1 MKDLVYFKDVIGYG
15 DLYIDYIIIEDDY
28 PLLFIL
34 KNKHNDRFICS
45 CFEIIKQQ
53 SWVINKVTISDIKDL
68 LTDKI
73 DIRKAFLFDNDN
85 KKIIVHK
92 KNNQY
97 VYEIVDKEYIIN
109 NDIIPDEGDYLESD
123 ENEFN
128 EYIINLKK
136 DENNFKILLYKN
148 KLENDYLESNEN
160 KFIKY
165 ITNSEKYKNKFFYV
179 ECNELYNNLIENNF
193 KIEFYK
199 NKSRKNNII
208 SLDHIKLLLH
218 NNSISDNNTIYFHIE
233 LSNAVKNI
241 NTTIKN
247 DSFDDSALLTINN
260 LIK

>member
-92 KNNQY
+92 KNNKY
-97 VYEIVDKEYIIN
+97 IYKIVDKEYIIN

-136 DENNFKILLYKN
+136 DENNFELLYKN
-148 KLENDYLESNEN
+148 KLENDYLESDEN

-165 ITNSEKYKNKFFYV
+165 ITNLDKYENIVFYV
-179 ECNELYNNLIENNF
+179 QYDELYNNLIENNF
-193 KIEFYK
+193 KREFYK
-199 NKSRKNNII
+199 NKSRKKNII
-208 SLDHIKLLLH
+208 CSDDIKLFY
-218 NNSISDNNTIYFHIE
+218 NNSISDDNIINFHIE

-260 LIK
+260 LMK